1 MKTKEECPLCGH
13 TAHLFHKNEFYL
25 CSRCK
30 GIFRAKSLHPTRYD
44 EKSRY
49 KKHNNDVNDPG
60 YQNFVSPIIKAVK
73 DKFSSKDLG
82 LDFGA
87 GTGPVIS
94 KLLQDD
100 GFNVKQYDPF
110 FHDTPEL
117 LDNRY
122 DYIVCCEVIEHF
134 HDPYHEFKRLND
146 LLSSEG
152 NLFCMTYRYSDD
164 IDFDRWGYK
173 NDPTHTFFYQNET
186 LKWIKDEFKFTSL
199 NIDNRL
205 IEFVY

>member
-1 MKTKEECPLCGH
+1 M
-13 TAHLFHKNEFYL
+13 
-25 CSRCK
+25 
-30 GIFRAKSLHPTRYD
+30 
-44 EKSRY
+44 
-49 KKHNNDVNDPG
+49 
-60 YQNFVSPIIKAVK
+60 
-73 DKFSSKDLG
+73 
-82 LDFGA
+82 
-87 GTGPVIS
+87 IS

-100 GFNVKQYDPF
+100 GFNVNQYDPF

-146 LLSSEG
+146 LLSPEG
-152 NLFCMTYRYSDD
+152 NLFCMTFRYSDD

-186 LKWIKDEFKFTSL
+186 LEWIKDEFGFSSL
-199 NIDNRL
+199 KIDNRL
-205 IEFVY
+205 IEFVN